1 MKVILLIPV
10 AAGLLLTGCSQ
21 SSTSP
26 GPASTNTSQTSGA
39 ANSSATPNVGGVL
52 GQVQNFSQKHIDL
65 AQVSQAIQ
73 QFNAA
78 EGRYPK
84 DLQELVPNYLE
95 TVPSPPPGYKIN
107 YDPTTGKVAV
117 VQQ

>member
-1 MKVILLIPV
+1 MKIVLLIPV

-21 SSTSP
+21 SSTSSNP
-26 GPASTNTSQTSGA
+26 SSTNAPQTSGA
-39 ANSSATPNVGGVL
+39 ASSSATPNVGGVL

-65 AQVSQAIQ
+65 AQVNQAIQ

-95 TVPSPPPGYKIN
+95 SVPTPLAGYKLN
-107 YDPTTGKVAV
+107 YDPSTGKVEV